1 MFIVQS
7 EYDGNI
13 FVANN
18 AISPLEAVEQGRE
31 QGVLG
36 TLNAVQVQDQNDAL
50 IRIRAE
56 IRRIYEECD
65 EHNEV
70 LLARDL
76 WGSLRNPRQ
85 ETKQWLEHFPNSRRF
100 VGNEFNGFTVVDF
113 HVGPWTFTYY
123 PYTGAGGGGP
133 WRVCNT

>member
-7 EYDGNI
+7 EFDGDI

-18 AISPLEAVEQGRE
+18 ATTPIEAIERGRE
-31 QGVLG
+31 QGMLG

-56 IRRIYEECD
+56 IRRIYDECD
-65 EHNEV
+65 EHNTRF
-70 LLARDL
+70 LARDL
-76 WGSLRNPRQ
+76 WDSLRNPRQ

-113 HVGPWTFTYY
+113 HVGP
-123 PYTGAGGGGP
+123 
-133 WRVCNT
+133 